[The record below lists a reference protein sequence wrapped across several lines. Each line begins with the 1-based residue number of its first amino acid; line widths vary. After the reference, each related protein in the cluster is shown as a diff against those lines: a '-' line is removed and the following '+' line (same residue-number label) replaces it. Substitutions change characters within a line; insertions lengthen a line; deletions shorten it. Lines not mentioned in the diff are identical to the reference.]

1 MRQRRRLDALS
12 TWLMRSK
19 SLDLPDMQPEAGGF
33 LDGLCTLCGKL
44 RQRLPPRNS
53 VCSLEGRPEFAL
65 LTQQRAVEMRKIGR
79 LSGLGAILAL
89 AFGLVGG
96 GAGQAQNAPQTLT
109 DYPNRQITAIIPFA
123 AGSASDVVSRILFAK
138 MSKSMGQ
145 TIVVE
150 NRPGAGGNN
159 GTADAAKAAPDG
171 YTILGSGSG
180 PMAANV
186 TLYKQLGYDPQKDFI
201 VISPFAAF
209 TIVVAA
215 SNKLPV
221 NTLQELIAYGKEHPG
236 LNYGSVGIGSSQ
248 HLAGEYFSQITGVKM
263 THVPYK
269 NIGQYVPDMIAGD
282 VPLGFQWYPNVS
294 AAINAKG
301 AKALAVAGTNR
312 LDTLPDTPTVK
323 EAGLPDYIVSGWF
336 ALSVPKGTPDAIV
349 QKLND
354 EVKIAL
360 ADPDLRARF
369 QQQGAETY
377 YLPAD
382 QTKKFIADEVVKY
395 HDIITKAGIAQIE

>member
-1 MRQRRRLDALS
+1 
-12 TWLMRSK
+12 
-19 SLDLPDMQPEAGGF
+19 MQ
-33 LDGLCTLCGKL
+33 K
-44 RQRLPPRNS
+44 N
-53 VCSLEGRPEFAL
+53 
-65 LTQQRAVEMRKIGR
+65 GR
-79 LSGLGAILAL
+79 LSVFGAVLAL
-89 AFGLVGG
+89 AFGLIGG
-96 GAGQAQNAPQTLT
+96 SAAHAQSASQSLT
-109 DYPNRQITAIIPFA
+109 DYPNKQITAIVPFA
-123 AGSASDVVSRILFAK
+123 AGSASDVVSRILFAQ
-138 MSKSMGQ
+138 MAKSMGQ

-186 TLYKQLGYDPQKDFI
+186 TLYKQLGYDPQKDFE
-201 VISPFAAF
+201 VISPFARF

-221 NTLQELIAYGKEHPG
+221 NSLQDLITYGKAHPG

-248 HLAGEYFSQITGVKM
+248 HLAGEFFSQLTGVKM

-282 VPLGFQWYPNVS
+282 VPLGFQWYPNV
-294 AAINAKG
+294 AALNANG

-312 LDTLPDTPTVK
+312 LDALPDTPTVK
-323 EAGLPDYIVSGWF
+323 EAGLPDYLVSGWF
-336 ALSVPKGTPDAIV
+336 ALSVPKGTPDAV
-349 QKLND
+349 VKKLND
-354 EVKIAL
+354 EVKKAL
-360 ADPDLRARF
+360 ADPDVRTRF

-377 YLPAD
+377 YLSPD
-382 QTKKFIADEVVKY
+382 ESKKFIADEIAKY
-395 HDIITKAGIAQIE
+395 RDIIGKAGIPQID